1 MIDGAVSASTS
12 RDLSCPFS
20 LQGPPPLLHHHHL
33 LQIPLT
39 PYGNIKSRKH
49 GYGYG
54 YEYWYDTG
62 TPEIKKKKFGY
73 VFRVPS
79 MYAEVPYASKY
90 PSKISPLQ
98 ELCQIDFFIGI
109 DMVDLTAQEGNLFC
123 LFCAYTHA
131 TRLQQSFVNA
141 GGALL
146 RAAPC
151 SVFSG
156 VHDSSP
162 KLKLTS
168 VRYFSSAEPPLHMV
182 IGMPALSPTMTQG
195 NIAKWRKREGE
206 KIEVGDV
213 ICEIETDKAT
223 LEFECLEEGYMAKI
237 LVPEGSKDV
246 PVGQPIAITVEDA
259 DDIQNV
265 PATVTGNSEV
275 KEDNSTPQNEVRE
288 QEASSIK
295 IRASELPPHI
305 ILEMPALSPTMVEDA
320 DNIQNVPATVTGN
333 SEVKEDNS
341 TPQNEV
347 REQEASSIKIR
358 ASELPPHIIL
368 EMPAL
373 SPTMSQG
380 NIAKWMKK
388 EGDKIGVGDVLCE
401 IETDKATVEFESL
414 EEGFL
419 AKILVPE
426 GSKDVSVGQH
436 IAITVEDQNDI
447 ETIKTSVSGGSE
459 VKEEK
464 PTHHDT
470 RSEAREQKANFNR
483 ISPSAK
489 LLITEHGLD
498 ASLIM
503 ASGPR
508 GTLLKGD
515 VLAAIKSGKAS
526 PKTSSKEKISQTPQ
540 IHPQTSHSASPES
553 KSHLQQPD
561 SYENFPNSQIRKVIA
576 KRLLESKQNTPH
588 LYLSSD
594 VILDPLL
601 SFRKE
606 LKGMELDL
614 PPIAC
619 DFWTHSIIFAQ
630 FTEKHDVKVSVNDI
644 IIKAVA
650 IALRNVPEANAYW
663 DTEKGEVVLLDSV
676 DISIA
681 VATEKG
687 LMTPIVR
694 NADQKTISS
703 ISLEIKELAS
713 RARAG
718 KLTPN
723 EFQGG
728 TFRGNQVVEP
738 VFGTDGR
745 IEKPAVVTKMN
756 LTLSADHR
764 VFDGKVGG
772 SFIAD
777 LRLNFS
783 DMRRLLLPEIFD
795 GNLVNTKP

>member
-1 MIDGAVSASTS
+1 MALSRLRHPVISRAPSLFKARLLSSTTTTSS
-12 RDLSCPFS
+12 RSLS
-20 LQGPPPLLHHHHL
+20 
-33 LQIPLT
+33 
-39 PYGNIKSRKH
+39 
-49 GYGYG
+49 
-54 YEYWYDTG
+54 
-62 TPEIKKKKFGY
+62 
-73 VFRVPS
+73 
-79 MYAEVPYASKY
+79 
-90 PSKISPLQ
+90 
-98 ELCQIDFFIGI
+98 
-109 DMVDLTAQEGNLFC
+109 
-123 LFCAYTHA
+123 
-131 TRLQQSFVNA
+131 RLQQSFVNA

-259 DDIQNV
+259 D
-265 PATVTGNSEV
+265 
-275 KEDNSTPQNEVRE
+275 
-288 QEASSIK
+288 
-295 IRASELPPHI
+295 
-305 ILEMPALSPTMVEDA
+305 
-320 DNIQNVPATVTGN
+320 NIQNVPATVTGK

-426 GSKDVSVGQH
+426 GSKDVAVGQH

-561 SYENFPNSQIRKVIA
+561 SYEDFPNSQIRKVIA

-606 LKGMELDL
+606 LK
-614 PPIAC
+614 
-619 DFWTHSIIFAQ
+619 
-630 FTEKHDVKVSVNDI
+630 EKHDVKVSVNDI

-694 NADQKTISS
+694 NADQKTISA

-728 TFRGNQVVEP
+728 TFSISNLGMFPVDHFCAIINPPQACILAVGRGNQVVEP
-738 VFGTDGR
+738 VFGTDG

-783 DMRRLLLPEIFD
+783 DMRRLLL
-795 GNLVNTKP
+795 